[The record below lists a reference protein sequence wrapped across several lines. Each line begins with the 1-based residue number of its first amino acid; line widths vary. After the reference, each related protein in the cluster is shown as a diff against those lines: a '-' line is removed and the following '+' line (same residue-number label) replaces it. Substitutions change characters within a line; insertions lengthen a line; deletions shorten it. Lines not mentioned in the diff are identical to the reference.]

1 MSIKWKSPKDPD
13 EKLDYRI
20 KWANR
25 IEEDDEIVSS
35 VWEVTT
41 PNATLVIDDESIDGT
56 DTIVWLTGGTEG
68 EKYDVLNR
76 VQTLIGRRM
85 DQTGVLTIKSK

>member
-41 PNATLVIDDESIDGT
+41 PDATLVIDDDSIDGT
-56 DTIVWLTGGTEG
+56 DTIVWFTGGTEG

-76 VQTLIGRRM
+76 VQTLLGRRM